1 MKIQIRNFSRF
12 AYVRHAYNFL
22 KSGFKLLYI
31 LIFVFL
37 GIFILKRNINWTL
50 NILNESNFHHMP
62 KGIICMA
69 KNLTEVVENIKE
81 DQRKEFYLVTSFKG
95 KIFVFA
101 TTLFFD
107 IVVIFFLIATLKA
120 R

>member
-1 MKIQIRNFSRF
+1 M
-12 AYVRHAYNFL
+12 
-22 KSGFKLLYI
+22 SGFKLLYI
-31 LIFVFL
+31 LTFVFL
-37 GIFILKRNINWTL
+37 GIHTLNRNINWTFLQLL
-50 NILNESNFHHMP
+50 NKSNFHHMP
-62 KGIICMA
+62 KGIFCMA
-69 KNLTEVVENIKE
+69 KNLTEVFENIKE